1 MGIFSLAGM
10 IAAAPQPME
19 LNNLPI
25 NWFDVLLGVL
35 LCFGLWRGRRNGMSK
50 EVMLVFQWLTL
61 VLVSGMGYPLFAPT
75 YANTLGMGKTASAML
90 GYGTLALAIL
100 LVFYILKGIFV
111 PRLTG
116 SNFFGGGE
124 YYLGMFSG
132 MIRFACM
139 LLAALALLNAP
150 FYTAEEIKAHDA
162 YMKRWFGGGLMSG
175 NYFPD
180 VNTVQEQV
188 FKKSFTGPYIKSYLG
203 TLLIDTTP
211 PSTKQKQKK
220 PVILIGK

>member
-1 MGIFSLAGM
+1 M
-10 IAAAPQPME
+10 IAATSQPMG

-25 NWFDVLLGVL
+25 NWFDVMLGVV

-50 EVMLVFQWLTL
+50 EVMLVLQWLTL
-61 VLVSGMGYPLFAPT
+61 VLVSGIGYPLFAPT
-75 YANTLGMGKTASAML
+75 YANTLGLGKVASAML
-90 GYGTLALAIL
+90 GYCTLALATF

-124 YYLGMFSG
+124 YYLGMLSG

-150 FYTAEEIKAHDA
+150 SYTAEEITGPQRLYAALVWRRVDERQLSSRCEHRA
-162 YMKRWFGGGLMSG
+162 GGGFQTILHRALH
-175 NYFPD
+175 
-180 VNTVQEQV
+180 QEITWAR
-188 FKKSFTGPYIKSYLG
+188 S
-203 TLLIDTTP
+203 
-211 PSTKQKQKK
+211 
-220 PVILIGK
+220 